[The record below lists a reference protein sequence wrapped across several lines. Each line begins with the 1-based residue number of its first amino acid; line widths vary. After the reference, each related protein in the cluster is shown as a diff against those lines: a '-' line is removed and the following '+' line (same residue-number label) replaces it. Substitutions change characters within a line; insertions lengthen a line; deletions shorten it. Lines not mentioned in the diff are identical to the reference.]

1 MDANNG
7 TNFGCRISESG
18 WTETLSGGYYDF
30 GNGDNAAIDFYASNI
45 YLDGNGTRLVSHN
58 NESGTA
64 LNFYSGTAPPT
75 QNNTAKNFIVEGWYF
90 GVHFYMGNCNNNTV
104 ENVTI
109 KNSKQGFRFTECD
122 NSKIL
127 NSKAVNCTRGI
138 YMAYTL
144 ARNNTIENV
153 TIEDCGHIYSIDKYL
168 ISYSPIYYGGTCYNS
183 LVRIYDSGLSSYKD
197 ITADDTDVS
206 DFADGTNNFS
216 LWVGYVGTT
225 YMTLY
230 VEEPPAYDCATAFA
244 GQGGTCVFSQERYWI
259 ANGYGQNYT
268 LNQSSQVSV
277 CSGYTDPAWL
287 RYNLT
292 WEQTNFSIKILG
304 DNQITRN
311 IIKDE
316 NKNNNYSIYSNST
329 TSQVWLN
336 HLLSG
341 GIFGLTPVCCVNG
354 EGNFYPEESQGVP
367 SEDCGQ
373 SKLKTSIGNRVYG
386 KITLSWTPQS
396 SLKPVTYDIYLINYN
411 LSNSTLLASV
421 QSTSYSWDTSPW
433 ISDYAYKLR
442 IVPWISGSRINA
454 TPIETGIFFVTQQPP
469 KPTRRPAGG
478 TPRYYAPPTLI
489 CDPGELRC
497 SGNLLQRCNLAGTG
511 WETIQNCTWGCN
523 STLLKCNPQPF
534 ICNPGELKCEDNRLL
549 ECNGTDWLLKEECEW
564 GCNSTLLKC
573 NPQPFICEPGE
584 RRCRN
589 NTVEECNGTA
599 WVQIEVCTDYCED
612 GECKTYPGVPWLII
626 IATLLAVLLVIGLYF
641 YLKPKA
647 GKAKRKRK

>member
-1 MDANNG
+1 MNG
-7 TNFGCRISESG
+7 AEFDSEDTIFEGNF
-18 WTETLSGGYYDF
+18 LF
-30 GNGDNAAIDFYASNI
+30 GNG
-45 YLDGNGTRLVSHN
+45 
-58 NESGTA
+58 TA
-64 LNFYSGTAPPT
+64 LLIKPSSRTNL
-75 QNNTAKNFIVEGWYF
+75 
-90 GVHFYMGNCNNNTV
+90 
-104 ENVTI
+104 TI
-109 KNSKQGFRFTECD
+109 LD
-122 NSKIL
+122 NK
-127 NSKAVNCTRGI
+127 
-138 YMAYTL
+138 
-144 ARNNTIENV
+144 IENV
-153 TIEDCGHIYSIDKYL
+153 SLAIYGDRRGDQTKIINNLIKNCEEGVILKGDLYLVENNTFIDCGKIVKNDNYFS
-168 ISYSPIYYGGTCYNS
+168 SYSPVYYNGQCYDYVYFDNS
-183 LVRIYDSGLSSYKD
+183 AL
-197 ITADDTDVS
+197 DTYIQVDEDWENVS
-206 DFADGTNNFS
+206 KIVNGTNNFS
-216 LWVGYVGTT
+216 LWLGHIGSDYYTV
-225 YMTLY
+225 Y

-244 GQGGTCVFSQERYWI
+244 AQGGTCDFEQEKYWI

-454 TPIETGIFFVTQQPP
+454 TPIETGIFFVIEQPP

-478 TPRYYAPPTLI
+478 APRYYAPPALI